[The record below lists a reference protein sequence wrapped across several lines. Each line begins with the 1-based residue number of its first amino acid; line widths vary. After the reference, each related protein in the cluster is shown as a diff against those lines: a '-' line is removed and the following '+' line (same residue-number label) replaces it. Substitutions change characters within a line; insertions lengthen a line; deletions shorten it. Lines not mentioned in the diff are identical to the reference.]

1 MSFSNNV
8 APYGFR
14 VVGGKTNSRRPIDW
28 ASAFAAYSQCDDRAE
43 VTKESY
49 LSAFT
54 FGDAFLRY
62 MDANG
67 TTKGYAGETGGAWLW
82 FDIDR
87 EDDIDAATADA
98 RRLASS
104 LSNRFGVDGDAL
116 LCFFSGRKGYH
127 IGLPLSVC
135 GSPNASG
142 TFHTVCRRFAES
154 AAAAVGVAI
163 DTGVY
168 DRVRLFRAP
177 NSRHPKTGLFKR
189 QLSFDALIGLR
200 PSRIVELAGEPEAF
214 DIPDPPEP
222 NRVAMAD
229 WAAAVGSV
237 AEQSAGIASR
247 CEPGSRS
254 TLNRATM
261 AFIRDGA
268 SGDRAVSLFSAAAN
282 VAEFATVADLAF
294 ALLTEPG
301 LDSGLS
307 PTEVRRQIQCG
318 IERGRAAQ

>member
-1 MSFSNNV
+1 
-8 APYGFR
+8 
-14 VVGGKTNSRRPIDW
+14 
-28 ASAFAAYSQCDDRAE
+28 
-43 VTKESY
+43 

-54 FGDAFLRY
+54 FGDAFAHYL
-62 MDANG
+62 NTTG
-67 TTKGYAGETGGAWLW
+67 TTKCYTGETGAAWLW

-87 EDDIDAATADA
+87 ADNIDTATTDA
-98 RRLASS
+98 RRLASL
-104 LSNRFGVDGDAL
+104 LSDRFGIDGDSL
-116 LCFFSGRKGYH
+116 LCFFSGAKGFH
-127 IGLPLSVC
+127 IGLPLSAC
-135 GSPNASG
+135 GSPGPSAM
-142 TFHTVCRRFAES
+142 FHRVCRQFAES
-154 AAAAVGVAI
+154 VAAATGVTI
-163 DTGVY
+163 DVKVY

-189 QLSFDALIGLR
+189 QLPFDALMGLR

-222 NRVAMAD
+222 SRVAVAD

-247 CEPGSRS
+247 CESGSRS
-254 TLNRATM
+254 ALNRATM

-268 SGDRAVSLFSAAAN
+268 TDDRAVSLFSAAAN

-307 PTEVRRQIQCG
+307 PSEVRRQIQCG
-318 IERGRAAQ
+318 IERGRAGR